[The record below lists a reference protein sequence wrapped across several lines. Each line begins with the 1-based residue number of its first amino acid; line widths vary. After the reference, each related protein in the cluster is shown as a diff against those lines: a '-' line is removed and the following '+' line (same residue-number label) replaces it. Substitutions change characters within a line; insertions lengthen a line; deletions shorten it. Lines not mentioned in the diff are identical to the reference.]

1 MRLTI
6 AAVGRLKSG
15 PERDLTYRYLDRLAK
30 SGAAVALEWGG
41 VTELPEARSANPA
54 ERKRDEAARLSAALP
69 DKAALIVLDETGRS
83 ETSEAFAARLGA
95 WRDEGVR
102 ETAFVIGGPDGLDPD
117 IRAAARAV
125 LALGAM
131 TWPHQIVRLLLA
143 EQLYRAS
150 TILSGHPYHRS

>member
-6 AAVGRLKSG
+6 AAVGRLKAG
-15 PERDLTYRYLDRLAK
+15 PERDLTARYLDRLAK
-30 SGAAVALEWGG
+30 SGPAVALEWGG
-41 VTELPEARSANPA
+41 VSELPEARSPNAA

-69 DKAALIVLDETGRS
+69 DKAALVVLDETGRS
-83 ETSEAFAARLGA
+83 ETSEAFAERLA
-95 WRDEGVR
+95 QWRDEGVR
-102 ETAFVIGGPDGLDPD
+102 DTAFVIGGPDGLDHQF
-117 IRAAARAV
+117 RAGARAV